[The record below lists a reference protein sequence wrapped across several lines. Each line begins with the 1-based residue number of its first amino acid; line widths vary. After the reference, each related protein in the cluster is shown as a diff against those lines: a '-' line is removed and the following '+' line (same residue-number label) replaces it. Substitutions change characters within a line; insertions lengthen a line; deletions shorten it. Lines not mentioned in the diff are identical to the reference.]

1 MRNMLK
7 HGFAALALCAGI
19 AVLGQ
24 TPARAQSAVVCV
36 NCATIAT
43 QGLQWAQQV
52 QQWEEQVSQ
61 YATQLQQYANQV
73 QNTTA
78 IPSQIYSNAMSD
90 MQAVQNLMT
99 QGTQL
104 SFSNPGS
111 SLGTFSSY
119 LSSTSSTMGNLT
131 AQATQYQ
138 TWSQQSKDGITAA
151 MNALGQQNSQL
162 STDNN
167 TMTQLQAQQAASTG
181 QMQAIQNAAEISAQQ
196 VREIEKLRQ
205 LIMVQTQLA
214 ANQQAIQS
222 QQQASSQAQWQN
234 FMSSAA
240 LPTTGTTYK

>member
-1 MRNMLK
+1 MRSILR
-7 HGFAALALCAGI
+7 GTVAALALGASVALMGT
-19 AVLGQ
+19 
-24 TPARAQSAVVCV
+24 TPAKAQSVVTCV
-36 NCATIAT
+36 NCSQITT
-43 QGLQWAQQV
+43 QGLQWA
-52 QQWEEQVSQ
+52 EQVSQYGEQINQ

-73 QNTTA
+73 QNTVA

-104 SFSNPGS
+104 SFTNPGAS
-111 SLGTFSSY
+111 IGTFSSF
-119 LSSTSSTMGNLT
+119 LSSTSGQLGNLN

-138 TWSQQSKDGITAA
+138 AWSQQSKDGITAA
-151 MNALGQQNSQL
+151 MNALSQQNSEL

-196 VREIEKLRQ
+196 VRETEKLRQ

-214 ANQQAIQS
+214 ANQQAVSS
-222 QQQASSQAQWQN
+222 QQDATDQAQWQN
-234 FMSSAA
+234 FVNVTPLSTS
-240 LPTTGTTYK
+240 GTNY

>member
-7 HGFAALALCAGI
+7 GTFAALALTAG
-19 AVLGQ
+19 AALMGP
-24 TPARAQSAVVCV
+24 TPAKAQYVVTCV

-61 YATQLQQYANQV
+61 YSTQLQQYANML
-73 QNTTA
+73 QNTA
-78 IPSQIYSNAMSD
+78 AVPQQIYSSAMSD

-104 SFSNPGS
+104 SFSNPGAS
-111 SLGTFSSY
+111 MGTFSSF
-119 LSSTSSTMGNLT
+119 LSSSSGQLGNLT
-131 AQATQYQ
+131 AQAQQYQ

-151 MNALGQQNSQL
+151 MNALSQQNSQL
-162 STDNN
+162 TSDNN
-167 TMTQLQAQQAASTG
+167 TMNQLQAQAASSTG

-196 VREIEKLRQ
+196 VRETEKLRQ

-214 ANQQAIQS
+214 ANQQSITS
-222 QQQASSQAQWQN
+222 QQQSSDQAQWQN
-234 FMSSAA
+234 FVNQPA
-240 LPTTGTTYK
+240 LSTSGTTYK

>member
-7 HGFAALALCAGI
+7 HGLAALALCAGI
-19 AVLGQ
+19 AVLGP

-119 LSSTSSTMGNLT
+119 LSSTSGTMGNLT

-151 MNALGQQNSQL
+151 MNALSQQNSQL

-196 VREIEKLRQ
+196 VRETEKLRQ

-214 ANQQAIQS
+214 ANQSAVS
-222 QQQASSQAQWQN
+222 QQQDTAAQAQWQN
-234 FMSSAA
+234 FVNVPPLS
-240 LPTTGTTYK
+240 TTGTNY